1 MAKADERRTRVKLGV
16 EVKTTGRSKNH
27 GGSTKIV
34 PTVTIEHERG
44 QRGGG
49 GREEHKQRARAE
61 HLLDLRLEELTSAAK
76 RIAAGDRVTV
86 LGPGP
91 RLVVL
96 SPRGVLGLASREAS
110 EAMRAALA
118 AAPGA
123 RLESLVSAAD
133 EEGVSVSVTLLR
145 ATDVGRRAA
154 RGGARPVARLAPE
167 DVAAMAA
174 SVRRGR

>member
-1 MAKADERRTRVKLGV
+1 MARADEVRS
-16 EVKTTGRSKNH
+16 TGRSK
-27 GGSTKIV
+27 GRGSTKAV
-34 PTVTIEHERG
+34 AAKEKGKQP
-44 QRGGG
+44 GGG
-49 GREEHKQRARAE
+49 DGEKGKQQARAK
-61 HLLDLRLEELTSAAK
+61 HLLDLRLEELTPAAK

-133 EEGVSVSVTLLR
+133 KDEVSVRITLLR
-145 ATDVGRRAA
+145 AADAGRRAA
-154 RGGARPVARLAPE
+154 RGGARPVAKLAPE
-167 DVAAMAA
+167 DAAAMAA
-174 SVRRGR
+174 AGRRGR